1 MLSQDTEQ
9 RAALY
14 EALSS
19 YYAGNLPA
27 GETFIRLTNAYLHS
41 ELVLPPK
48 EDDVGFDFNR
58 LFVGPQKL
66 LAPPYESSYLS
77 PDRMTMTR
85 QTMSVRQA
93 YRAVGI
99 EIADKGRI
107 PDDHLHYEAAFVAC
121 LLRSLSSSPQVDGQS
136 DIAAHYTAFLRD
148 HLLCWIFPHLEH
160 VAAHST
166 TLFCRQV
173 GKATQLFFTSE
184 KEALS

>member
-9 RAALY
+9 RAALS

-77 PDRMTMTR
+77 PDRLTMTR

-99 EIADKGRI
+99 EISDKGRI
-107 PDDHLHYEAAFVAC
+107 PDDHLHYEAAFAAC
-121 LLRSLSSSPQVDGQS
+121 LLRSLSPSLQADARS

-173 GKATQLFFTSE
+173 GKAAQLFFTSE

>member
-1 MLSQDTEQ
+1 MLSQDIEQ

-19 YYAGNLPA
+19 YYAGNIPS
-27 GETFIRLTNAYLHS
+27 GETLIRLANAYLQTD
-41 ELVLPPK
+41 LVLPPR
-48 EDDVGFDFNR
+48 EDHVIFDFNR

-66 LAPPYESSYLS
+66 LAPPYESAYLS

-93 YRAVGI
+93 YRSVGI

-107 PDDHLHYEAAFVAC
+107 PDDHLHYETAFAAC
-121 LLRSLSSSPQVDGQS
+121 LLRSLSQSPQTSGP
-136 DIAAHYTAFLRD
+136 DIAAHYAAFMRD
-148 HLLCWIFPHLEH
+148 HLLCWTFPHLEH

-166 TLFCRQV
+166 TPFCRQV
-173 GKATQLFFTSE
+173 GKAAQLFFTSE